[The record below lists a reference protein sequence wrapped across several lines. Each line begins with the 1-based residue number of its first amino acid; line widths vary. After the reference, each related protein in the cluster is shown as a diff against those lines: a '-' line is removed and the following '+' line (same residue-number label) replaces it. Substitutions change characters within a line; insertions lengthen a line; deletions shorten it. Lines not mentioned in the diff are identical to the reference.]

1 MEPSRKKILLT
12 GGLGYI
18 GSHTAVIFAK
28 QGYDLIILD
37 NLSNSSLKVLDKIK
51 SLTWQDIIFYNGDI
65 KSENSIEKVFR
76 DHEIDGV
83 IHFAAKKSVWE
94 SCLDPFSYYHNNI
107 LGTIN
112 LFSVMNKYN
121 VKNIVFSSSATVYDA
136 NKLLPPFVEIDRV
149 NSTNPYGT
157 TKLVI
162 EYLLRDLS
170 KFKDFYTLNLRYF
183 NPIGAHDSG
192 LLGEDPKGTPS
203 NLLPYMLKVATGE
216 LEELKIY
223 GNDYD
228 TEDGTWIRDYLHVMD
243 LAEAHFLAYQYI
255 DELKK
260 SYTTWAFEVFN
271 VGTGHGTSVTEML
284 NLVEQVIGRE
294 LPHTIVERRDGD
306 VDVSIANTQKI
317 RQMLGWSPQRTL
329 YQAVEDAWNF
339 TNGVENTD

>member
-1 MEPSRKKILLT
+1 MESSRKKILLT

-18 GSHTAVIFAK
+18 GSHTAVIFA
-28 QGYDLIILD
+28 QQWYDLVILD
-37 NLSNSSLKVLDKIK
+37 NLSNSNIKVLDKIK

-65 KSENSIEKVFR
+65 KSENSIEKIFR
-76 DHEIDGV
+76 SHKIDGV
-83 IHFAAKKSVWE
+83 IHFAAKKSVGE
-94 SCLDPFSYYHNNI
+94 SCLDPFSYYQNNI
-107 LGTIN
+107 LWTIN
-112 LFSVMNKYN
+112 LFSVMNKYD

-136 NKLLPPFVEIDRV
+136 NKLLPPFVEIDRL

-183 NPIGAHDSG
+183 NPIWAHDSG
-192 LLGEDPKGTPS
+192 LLGEDPKWTPS

-216 LEELKIY
+216 MEELKIY

-228 TEDGTWIRDYLHVMD
+228 TEDGTGIRDYLHVMD
-243 LAEAHFLAYQYI
+243 LAEAHFSAYQYI

-260 SYTTWAFEVFN
+260 SYTNWVFEVFN
-271 VGTGHGTSVTEML
+271 VGTGHGTSVIEML

-294 LPHTIVERRDGD
+294 LPHTIVDRRDGD

-317 RQMLGWSPQRTL
+317 RQVLGRSPQRTL

-339 TNGVENTD
+339 INGIENNN

>member
-37 NLSNSSLKVLDKIK
+37 NLSNSNIKVLDKIK

-94 SCLDPFSYYHNNI
+94 SCTDPFSYYQNNI

-112 LFSVMNKYN
+112 LFSVMNKYE

-162 EYLLRDLS
+162 EHLLKDLS

-183 NPIGAHDSG
+183 NPIGAHDSW
-192 LLGEDPKGTPS
+192 LLGEDPKWIPS

-243 LAEAHFLAYQYI
+243 LAEAHFFAYQYI

-260 SYTTWAFEVFN
+260 SYTNGAFEVFN

-317 RQMLGWSPQRTL
+317 RQMLGRAPQRTL
-329 YQAVEDAWNF
+329 YQAVEDSWNF
-339 TNGVENTD
+339 INGIENND